1 MPNLP
6 NYLIISAQIYQQKN
20 FLHMNR
26 HARRLDA
33 LAQTSVAEFFL
44 GDLNA
49 QVTELGHRINPNG
62 ARQDSKCVECRHHSA
77 KVSAQKGNAIATI
90 AKTKTHF

>member
-1 MPNLP
+1 
-6 NYLIISAQIYQQKN
+6 
-20 FLHMNR
+20 MNR

-44 GDLNA
+44 GDLDA